1 MNYSH
6 LIGYVTYIAVASV
19 KADDEQVTEH
29 VGSETEQA
37 RLVCI

>member
-6 LIGYVTYIAVASV
+6 LIGYVTYLAVASM
-19 KADDEQVTEH
+19 KADDEQATEY
-29 VGSETEQA
+29 VGNETEQA